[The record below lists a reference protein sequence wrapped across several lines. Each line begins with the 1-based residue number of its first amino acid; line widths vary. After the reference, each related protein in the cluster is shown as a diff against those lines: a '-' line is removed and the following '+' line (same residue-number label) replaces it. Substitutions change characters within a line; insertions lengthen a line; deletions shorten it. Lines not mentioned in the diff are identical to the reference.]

1 MKDPN
6 DLSTQD
12 MFELEEYK
20 IGHAEEFEFILAD
33 NSDIDGTDS
42 IEDWSTSD
50 IESAINC
57 LEVELKERT
66 VKLTDFSEYAD

>member
-50 IESAINC
+50 IE
-57 LEVELKERT
+57 LKERT